1 MDGNSILSIVAIVL
15 SVLGMII
22 GVINHKKIK
31 SKCFGVDLGET
42 SIDIESTKDSPSN
55 LRIKVP
61 KLPPSPKEEEGH
73 IKRIK

>member
-1 MDGNSILSIVAIVL
+1 MDSNSILSVISIVL
-15 SVLGMII
+15 SILSTII

-31 SKCFGVDLGET
+31 SRCLGHDLGET

-61 KLPPSPKEEEGH
+61 KLPPSPKE
-73 IKRIK
+73 